1 MSSDPVRTGRQE
13 AVSELKRALIVDAAR
28 RVFEAEGLEGA
39 SVRAIAKEAG
49 YTAGAIYFHF
59 ASKEAIYAVVLE
71 DSLDRL
77 IASVDAAVAAAGL
90 EPAARMRAAA
100 LAFFDFYADNPRDL
114 DLGFYLF
121 RGGIRP
127 RGLSP
132 DLDARL
138 NGKLQA
144 SLAPIGRA
152 AADLGASALV
162 ARALT
167 ADTFAHATG
176 LLVLEHSGRMRLF
189 ECSGPSLMRAY
200 LDRALARL
208 APGCEGSADAGAT
221 TVGQ

>member
-28 RVFEAEGLEGA
+28 RVFEADGLEGA
-39 SVRAIAKEAG
+39 SVRAIARAAG

-59 ASKEAIYAVVLE
+59 ENKEAIYAAVLE
-71 DSLDRL
+71 ESLDRL
-77 IASVDAAVAAAGL
+77 IAAVDAAVAAAGDH
-90 EPAARMRAAA
+90 AAERLRAAG
-100 LAFFDFYADNPRDL
+100 LAFFDFYAGHPRDL

-127 RGLSP
+127 RGLSTE
-132 DLDARL
+132 LDARL

-144 SLAPIGRA
+144 GLAPIGRA
-152 AADLGASALV
+152 AADLGASPLT

-167 ADTFAHATG
+167 ADAFAHATG
-176 LLVLEHSGRMRLF
+176 LLVLEHSGRLRMF
-189 ECSGPSLMRAY
+189 ECAGRPLMCAY

-208 APGCEGSADAGAT
+208 APGSGGAA
-221 TVGQ
+221 